1 MPRSLSNASIFL
13 PFHKLRDSGIFRPAF
28 EDSECIPSH
37 RRQSNVK
44 AILNLCLAAALVTGT
59 VSPSFADA
67 QVDATLG
74 RLGKVCKDKLMNK
87 VKGVPMSDLHV
98 TVGATL
104 KESLDNGS
112 MTLKDLQKSG
122 ASFNVEVPG
131 KGEGYCNVNA
141 KGRITQFSFNK

>member
-1 MPRSLSNASIFL
+1 MKSTLILGLATALIAGSI
-13 PFHKLRDSGIFRPAF
+13 
-28 EDSECIPSH
+28 
-37 RRQSNVK
+37 
-44 AILNLCLAAALVTGT
+44 
-59 VSPSFADA
+59 SPSFADA

-74 RLGKVCKDKLMNK
+74 RLGKVCKDKLMTK
-87 VKGVPMSDLHV
+87 FKGVPMSDLHV

-131 KGEGYCNVNA
+131 KGAGYCDVNA
-141 KGRITQFSFNK
+141 KGKITQFSFNQ